1 MRRTFVTLVALV
13 LTLGLMAPVAAAQ
26 TKNFRAHLS
35 GGDEVPAVDSG
46 GQGQAIFRVDGD
58 QVHYMLIVAHLD
70 EITQAHIH
78 CAAAGVNGPV
88 KVFLF
93 GLVPTGVDSNGI
105 LSMGSFTAEDFTGAC
120 PGIETIDDLVAAM
133 ASGGAYVNVHTID
146 FPGGE
151 IRGQI
156 G

>member
-1 MRRTFVTLVALV
+1 MRRSFVTLAALV
-13 LTLGLMAPVAAAQ
+13 LTFGLMAQAVAAQ
-26 TKNFRAHLS
+26 TRNFGAHLS
-35 GGDEVPAVDSG
+35 GGNEVPAVDSG

-58 QVHYMLIVAHLD
+58 EVHFKLIVAHLD

-78 CAAAGVNGPV
+78 CAPAGVNGPV

-105 LSMGSFTAEDFTGAC
+105 LSTGTFTADDFTGAC